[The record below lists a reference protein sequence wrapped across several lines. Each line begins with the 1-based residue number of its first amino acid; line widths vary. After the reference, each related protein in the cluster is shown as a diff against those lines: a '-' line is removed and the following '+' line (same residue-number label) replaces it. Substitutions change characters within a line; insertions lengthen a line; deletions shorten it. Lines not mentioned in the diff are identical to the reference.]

1 MEQQQ
6 TELRQEN
13 ANTLP
18 SQEQQPI
25 GQQPYHAPA
34 LVCYGELA
42 ALVQGNPNNGPDA
55 NSYPDCTHS

>member
-18 SQEQQPI
+18 SQEQQPM

-42 ALVQGNPNNGPDA
+42 ALVQGNPGSGPDGG
-55 NSYPDCTHS
+55 SFPDCTRS